1 VKPKATSTPLLGPG
15 GPDREEDRVEE
26 QRRQLNVVFDAVG
39 AETPRRGDAAAS
51 RAHKSTEIAIQ
62 VVDALND
69 ADELHHR
76 GLVSRAM
83 SEVGVDRLLD
93 GAAPGDQRRLEVVQI
108 AAPRRQ

>member
-1 VKPKATSTPLLGPG
+1 MTPTTERL
-15 GPDREEDRVEE
+15 
-26 QRRQLNVVFDAVG
+26 VFDAVG
-39 AETPRRGDAAAS
+39 AEPQRQGDAAAS
-51 RAHKSTEIAIQ
+51 RAHESTEIALQ

-69 ADELHHR
+69 AHELHHR